1 MIVYSLFGYRDFW
14 KGRIMADVD
23 SVKQAKNIYE
33 NVPMETP
40 GFFLKGAGSLDWG
53 MKNRL
58 SRIFNPDSG
67 RTVMLAIDHGYF
79 QGPTTGL
86 ERIDLTI
93 VPLMPYADALM
104 LTRGILRTTV
114 PPSLTKPIV
123 MRCSGGPSI
132 LKELSN
138 EQLAVDIEDAIRM
151 NVAAITLQVFIGG
164 EFETRSVHNMTR
176 LVDIGLRYGIP
187 TMAVT
192 AVGKNMVRDAR
203 YFRLACRMCAEL
215 GAQFVKTYYVD
226 EGFETVTAC
235 CPVPIVMAGG
245 KKIPELDALTMAYN
259 AIQQGASGVDMGR
272 NIFQS
277 DAPEAMIQAVRKI
290 VHDNARPAEAFD
302 LYKSLKNEKNGK
314 R

>member
-1 MIVYSLFGYRDFW
+1 MPE
-14 KGRIMADVD
+14 ADT
-23 SVKQAKNIYE
+23 SKKEKQYYE
-33 NVPMETP
+33 NVPMATQ
-40 GFFLKGAGSLDWG
+40 GFFLKGAASLDWG

-58 SRIFNPDSG
+58 ARIFNPQTA
-67 RTVMLAIDHGYF
+67 RTVMLAVDHGYF

-104 LTRGILRTTV
+104 LTRGILRSTV

-138 EQLAVDIEDAIRM
+138 EELAVDIEDAIRM

-164 EFETRSVHNMTR
+164 EYETRSVHNMTK
-176 LVDIGLRYGIP
+176 LVDMGLRYGIP

-192 AVGKNMVRDAR
+192 AVGKKMVRDAK
-203 YFRLACRMCAEL
+203 YFRLACRICAEL
-215 GAQFVKTYYVD
+215 GANIVKTYYVPED
-226 EGFETVTAC
+226 FATVTAS

-245 KKIPELDALTMAYN
+245 KKMPELDALTMAYN
-259 AIQQGASGVDMGR
+259 AVQQGAAGVDMGR

-277 DAPEAMIQAVRKI
+277 DAPKSMIQAVGKL
-290 VHDNARPAEAFD
+290 VHENLKPQEAYD
-302 LYKSLKNEKNGK
+302 LYQTLKKDELKNK
-314 R
+314 